1 MQAGHPY
8 LTATP
13 RVAGS
18 VVMGELHELYIF
30 TTLDPPAKRDRIDR
44 PTLIADPQLAQR
56 LGVCMRTLGRW
67 EKAADFPLA
76 VAINSRK
83 YRRLHEL
90 QGWLHRRAL
99 ASVAALEPQPLRE
112 SRARKANRKTA

>member
-1 MQAGHPY
+1 
-8 LTATP
+8 
-13 RVAGS
+13 
-18 VVMGELHELYIF
+18 MGELNEIYIP

-44 PTLIADPQLAQR
+44 LTLIADLRLAQR

-83 YRRLHEL
+83 YRRLHEFE
-90 QGWLHRRAL
+90 GWLHRRAL
-99 ASVAALEPQPLRE
+99 ALSPRLSRSPCEKPALERPT
-112 SRARKANRKTA
+112 ARPPSLQRLKIF